1 MNIEISLPQEIRD
14 LLLDERYSLASI
26 DIGANGEASVSIRDA
41 VEGRID
47 GIHRYVDADEIKVAI
62 DGVDFPHPVPSFGN

>member
-1 MNIEISLPQEIRD
+1 MNIGISLPQEIRD

-26 DIGANGEASVSIRDA
+26 EIGADGEASVTLRDA
-41 VEGRID
+41 AEGRID

-62 DGVDFPHPVPSFGN
+62 DGVDFPPAAPSFGM